1 MKGDPRGLRARL
13 SGPALIK
20 YPHGATPGAAPGV
33 LARALAPSY
42 EHAPR
47 IVFAFSPRGH
57 LLLRDE
63 TESCPATVRAALE
76 AGADGAALVQ
86 LALLPDNETQ
96 VPSLSFARS
105 IGRVV
110 VDAARAHPA
119 AWDRGDALSHDRVA
133 IDSLAARVP
142 PMPGAEYVTGATLGA
157 LVEEAENALRSATR
171 STTLEAF
178 LARNAPHLS
187 IVGRVCFHLAENK
200 RDSEHPFAFLATYAS
215 GVSAESGEAAR
226 VRHRPLGE
234 ALREYAAVGDR
245 AVLEALLAPVRR
257 AAAESELARSLLADR
272 TLFHPLAWTARQA
285 HQFLRDLPALEAA
298 GVVVRVPNWWNPAR
312 PTRPQLSVTI
322 GSTPATAID
331 TDTLLDVSAVLTLEG
346 APLTDAERASLL
358 ATSASLVMLR
368 GKWIEVDRD
377 RLNEVLDHWKTAERA
392 VKQGGMTFAEA
403 MRLLAGTSEG
413 ALASINSD
421 SAAGWSAVAA
431 GPWLDDVLARLR
443 DPSMGVAPS
452 AAVRATLRGYQ
463 EAGVRWLYLLASL
476 GLGGCLADD
485 MGLGKTLQLIALLTL
500 LDRGPH
506 LLVVPA
512 SLVGNWQRELAR
524 FAPSLRVLAIDGR
537 TPRGALDDHDVAI
550 VTYAMLPRVGWL
562 AEIEFETVTL
572 DEAQAIKNPAAQQT
586 RAAKK
591 LKSRARFA
599 LTGTPVENRLGDLW
613 SIFDFAAPGLLGSA
627 KTFSML
633 SKKLERDPRGFAPLR
648 SLLQPYLLRRL
659 KSDKRIVADLPDK
672 TEIRVETGLTKVQAA
687 LYRDSVDSLARALD
701 ESQGKSDFERRGLIL
716 AFLMRLKQIC
726 NHPSQWLADG
736 DFAAQKSGKMLRLT
750 ELCEEIAARQEKVL
764 VFTQFKTMVDPLA
777 SHLASIFGRP
787 GVVLHGEIAPK
798 RRMALV
804 DEFQRDGGAPF
815 FVLSLK
821 AGGSGLN
828 LTAATHVIH
837 FDRWWNPAVE
847 DQATDRAYRI
857 GQKRNVLVHKMVCR
871 GTIEE
876 RIDEM
881 LREKRATAST
891 VLAGGEELDLAGMSR
906 EELMRLVAL
915 DIGSALMEDA
925 TP

>member
-1 MKGDPRGLRARL
+1 
-13 SGPALIK
+13 
-20 YPHGATPGAAPGV
+20 V
-33 LARALAPSY
+33 L
-42 EHAPR
+42 
-47 IVFAFSPRGH
+47 AFSPRGH

-63 TESCPATVRAALE
+63 TASCPAAVRSAFE
-76 AGADGAALVQ
+76 AGEDGAALVQ
-86 LALLPDNETQ
+86 LALLAGSESHD
-96 VPSLSFARS
+96 PSLSFAS
-105 IGRVV
+105 AIGRVV
-110 VDAARAHPA
+110 VDSARAHPA
-119 AWDRGDALSHDRVA
+119 AWDRGEPLNHERVA
-133 IDSLAARVP
+133 IDSLATRVP
-142 PMPGAEYVTGATLGA
+142 PMPGAEYVSGDAIVA
-157 LVEEAENALRSATR
+157 LVERAERALRAATR
-171 STTLEAF
+171 GTTLEAF

-200 RDSEHPFAFLATYAS
+200 RDPEHPFAFLATYAS
-215 GVSAESGEAAR
+215 GVSAESGPGEAAR

-234 ALREYAAVGDR
+234 ALREYAAAADR
-245 AVLEALLAPVRR
+245 AVLEALFEPVRR
-257 AAAESELARSLLADR
+257 AAAESPLARSLLADR

-285 HQFLRDLPALEAA
+285 HQFLRDIPALEAA

-312 PTRPQLSVTI
+312 PARPRLSVTV
-322 GSTPATAID
+322 GSKPATALG
-331 TDTLLDVSAVLTLEG
+331 TDALLDVSTVLTLDG
-346 APLTDAERASLL
+346 VPLTDVERASLL
-358 ATSASLVMLR
+358 AASASLVMLR

-377 RLNEVLDHWKTAERA
+377 RLKEVLDHWKTAERA
-392 VKQGGMTFAEA
+392 VKKGGMTFAEA
-403 MRLLAGTSEG
+403 MRLLAGASEG
-413 ALASINSD
+413 PLAAIDDD
-421 SAAGWSAVAA
+421 SAAGWSVVKA
-431 GPWLDDVLARLR
+431 GPWLDEVLARLR
-443 DPSMGVAPS
+443 DPSSGVAPS
-452 AAVRATLRGYQ
+452 AHVRATLRGYQ
-463 EAGVRWLYLLASL
+463 QAGVRWLYLLASL

-500 LDRGPH
+500 LERGPH

-537 TPRGALDDHDVAI
+537 TRRSALADHDVAI
-550 VTYAMLPRVGWL
+550 VTYAMLPRVSWL
-562 AEIEFETVTL
+562 TEIDFQTVTL
-572 DEAQAIKNPAAQQT
+572 DEAQAIKNPGAQQT

-627 KTFSML
+627 KTFSTL
-633 SKKLERDPRGFAPLR
+633 TKRLEQDPRGFAPLR

-659 KSDKRIVADLPDK
+659 KSDKRIVDDLPDK
-672 TEIRVETGLTKVQAA
+672 TELRVETGLTKIQAA
-687 LYRDSVDSLARALD
+687 LYQDSVASLARALD
-701 ESQGKSDFERRGLIL
+701 ESEGKSAFERRGLIL
-716 AFLMRLKQIC
+716 SYLLRLKQIC
-726 NHPSQWLADG
+726 NHPSQWLGDG
-736 DFAAQKSGKMLRLT
+736 DYLAQKSGKMLRLT

-764 VFTQFKTMVDPLA
+764 VFTQFKTMVDPLS

-787 GVVLHGEIAPK
+787 GVVLHGETPPK
-798 RRMALV
+798 KRMALV

-876 RIDEM
+876 RIDQM
-881 LREKRATAST
+881 LRDKRATANA
-891 VLAGGEELDLAGMSR
+891 VLAGGDELDVAGLSR
-906 EELMRLVAL
+906 EELMRIVAL
-915 DIGSALMEDA
+915 DIGSALVEDA
-925 TP
+925 GS